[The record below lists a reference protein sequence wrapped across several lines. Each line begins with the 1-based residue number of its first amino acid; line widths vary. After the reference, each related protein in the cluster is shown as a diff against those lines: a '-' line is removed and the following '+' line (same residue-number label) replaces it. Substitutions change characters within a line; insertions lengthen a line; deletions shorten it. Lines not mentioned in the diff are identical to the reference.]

1 MNCESRDISR
11 IVNSVI
17 LKIVYAVLPI
27 VIFIAFSGG
36 CRSDEDESMAL
47 AHARS
52 IFKEVF
58 EDFKVQN
65 KQIKLE
71 LEEGKNTLLTFKDAI
86 KTAQD
91 KDAEF
96 AKVYTKWKRVE
107 GEVKNLHEK
116 FANLVK
122 GADSF
127 FAELIDKANSIT
139 DDQLKTKQLHR
150 INERKEKYTT
160 RLKQSRNKINM
171 LDDVNTKV
179 RDTITALEINYSLDV
194 LEEKLTETFQE
205 IDTMIESIMKELEE
219 LSRESESLLTIRFG

>member
-1 MNCESRDISR
+1 MNCESRNMSK
-11 IVNSVI
+11 IVNSFI

-27 VIFIAFSGG
+27 VIFIAVLGG
-36 CRSDEDESMAL
+36 CRSEEDESRAL

-65 KQIKLE
+65 KKIKLE
-71 LEEGKNTLLTFKDAI
+71 LEEGTNALLTFKDAI
-86 KTAQD
+86 KIAQD

-96 AKVYTKWKRVE
+96 EKVYTKWKRIE

-127 FAELIDKANSIT
+127 FTEMIDKANSIT
-139 DDQLKTKQLHR
+139 DGQLKTKQLHR